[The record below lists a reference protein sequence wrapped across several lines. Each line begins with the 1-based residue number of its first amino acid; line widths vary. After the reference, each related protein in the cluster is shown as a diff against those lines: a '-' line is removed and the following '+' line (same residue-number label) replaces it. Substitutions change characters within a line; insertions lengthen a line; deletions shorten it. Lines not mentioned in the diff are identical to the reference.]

1 MSVVQIDIK
10 DPTSGPKIF
19 DSLNSRQEPM
29 TVGDLI
35 RNEIFSRVEMR
46 IQTKSNELIKMIGN
60 RSTRNSI
67 KMERIYLTNISFHLD

>member
-35 RNEIFSRVEMR
+35 RNEIFSRVADEDPDE
-46 IQTKSNELIKMIGN
+46 I
-60 RSTRNSI
+60 
-67 KMERIYLTNISFHLD
+67 ERIDQDELATVLQEIR